1 MDPSH
6 QVQGPD
12 GGRCETIGE
21 SSTVAAGVG
30 FAFARGVAGASGS
43 GGLLSADPP
52 LRHERPRLL
61 PHLGPY
67 SRPARS
73 FLINQF
79 GLLFDEVT
87 ASNLVEVDLEGRVL
101 GSESARINP
110 AGLVVHT
117 AIYEARPDVACVL
130 HTHSSAGAAVSML
143 EDGLL
148 PVSQFAL
155 QFYGRLAYHD
165 YEGIILDHGERDRL
179 VDDLGSAHAMI
190 LRNHGLLTVGRSVGE
205 AFTLMHNLEQACEV
219 QLRAMSSGARLR
231 YLSEDLCR
239 LTARQHATF
248 DGSDIGETEWAALMR
263 DIERTAPEC
272 LR

>member
-1 MDPSH
+1 VRSLERIPQSLAELASLSPAEWRTRRDL
-6 QVQGPD
+6 
-12 GGRCETIGE
+12 
-21 SSTVAAGVG
+21 AACYRLTHRFGMSDLVSCHIS
-30 FAFARGVAGASGS
+30 ARI
-43 GGLLSADPP
+43 PN
-52 LRHERPRLL
+52 RP
-61 PHLGPY
+61 
-67 SRPARS
+67 RS

-101 GSESARINP
+101 GPEGARINP

-117 AIYEARPDVACVL
+117 AIYDARPDVACVL

-155 QFYGRLAYHD
+155 QFYDHLAYHD
-165 YEGIILDHGERDRL
+165 YEGIILDDGERDRL
-179 VDDLGSAHAMI
+179 VDDLGNAHAMI

-248 DGSDIGETEWAALMR
+248 DGNDIGETEWAALMR